1 MKNNTYTL
9 IFALLMGVS
18 CALLLTA
25 AAEFTS
31 PYRAAN
37 AKAEEIRNVLNV
49 LNVSVPDDASPDELV
64 EIFSKNVVQ
73 KTRAGLPFYSYIS
86 EDTSNAPEAYAV
98 QFEGQ
103 GLWGPIKGFLA
114 LESDMKTIRGITVY
128 EQEETPGLGGEIA
141 SERFQE
147 QFVGKSI
154 LNEQQEPGIRI
165 TRGGGELGPNA
176 VEGITGATM
185 TCEKVESILNEA
197 ITKIVGDL

>member
-1 MKNNTYTL
+1 LKNNAYTL
-9 IFALLMGVS
+9 IFALVMGIS

-64 EIFSKNVVQ
+64 EIFNKNVVQ
-73 KTRAGLPFYSYIS
+73 KTKAGLPFYSFVP
-86 EDTSNAPEAYAV
+86 EGTSNAPEAYAV

-114 LESDMKTIRGITVY
+114 LESDMKTIRGITIY

-147 QFVGKSI
+147 QFMGKSI
-154 LNEQQEPGIRI
+154 VSEQREPGIRI
-165 TRGGGELGPNA
+165 TRGSGQFGRNV

-197 ITKIVGDL
+197 ITKIVEDL